1 MMRCANCHRKINPAN
16 AFTAHDRRTYGPVCA
31 QRLGFVTAA
40 PKRQRKPSNFA
51 IFGPRT
57 PVRIDD
63 GQVDLFGV
71 AA

>member
-1 MMRCANCHRKINPAN
+1 MRCANCHRKLNPAN

-31 QRLGFVTAA
+31 QRLGFVSAA
-40 PKRQRKPSNFA
+40 PKRKQGLFS

-57 PVRIDD
+57 AVRVDD
-63 GQVDLFGV
+63 GQFELFGV